1 MKWWWE
7 RETKCHLV
15 INMWLAKQR
24 VRCVLR
30 LKACLR
36 ATKYVYKRRSQCKME
51 KEQWEWGDGRQ
62 RKKWQRRKSSWHA
75 WSMDPSVT
83 SLIKTSAFI
92 RRIALQYLYHEYFR
106 VPSRSPDMERC
117 LSAEKTESQLSLSTP
132 DTRRKIVK
140 VLHHTFFFHGKTLKS

>member
-1 MKWWWE
+1 
-7 RETKCHLV
+7 
-15 INMWLAKQR
+15 
-24 VRCVLR
+24 
-30 LKACLR
+30 
-36 ATKYVYKRRSQCKME
+36 
-51 KEQWEWGDGRQ
+51 
-62 RKKWQRRKSSWHA
+62 
-75 WSMDPSVT
+75 MDPSVT

-106 VPSRSPDMERC
+106 VPGRSPDMERC